1 MSLTQQVNQLV
12 HAVAEGSRDEAEPVG
27 LGLDEFRVDTG
38 AFDCLLEVVLGSA
51 HSEVEN
57 TDALDRAFDQLGV
70 VLPDRVLM
78 NLGNDFDLII
88 KDCCADEVRYTLKA
102 ELLPPF
108 LEIFLLHAGETNI
121 VKISSSWV
129 IIIVHKCENLKGD
142 YL

>member
-1 MSLTQQVNQLV
+1 M
-12 HAVAEGSRDEAEPVG
+12 R
-27 LGLDEFRVDTG
+27 LDEFWIDTG
-38 AFDCLLEVVLGSA
+38 TFDCFLEVFLSSKHPEVQSA
-51 HSEVEN
+51 N
-57 TDALDRAFDQLGV
+57 TFHRAFDQLGV
-70 VLPDRVLM
+70 VLPDWILM

-88 KDCCADEVRYTLKA
+88 KDCGADEVRYTLKA

-108 LEIFLLHAGETNI
+108 LEVFLLHAGETNI